1 MSKKNKKTKEEVTN
15 KFKVPD
21 NHVHVNAFLHKDDL
35 TIVLKTLMGKIYDRS
50 TEDRAKLTKKI
61 WSNIEKRDAEK
72 RSGAL
77 RGCRSHNARKKKTE
91 KRRGRCVWCARVNFV
106 GKFRNVVTQIHTIEI
121 SCKELWLNNFAGTLK
136 FSIGM
141 FAI

>member
-50 TEDRAKLTKKI
+50 TEDRAKITKKI
-61 WSNIEKRDAEK
+61 WSNIDKRDAEK
-72 RSGAL
+72 TLLNIQELMNADHRIHESLMHIVNMIEKLSELSPQTEVLKDLPNLEEDGLGVSSG
-77 RGCRSHNARKKKTE
+77 SE
-91 KRRGRCVWCARVNFV
+91 
-106 GKFRNVVTQIHTIEI
+106 
-121 SCKELWLNNFAGTLK
+121 
-136 FSIGM
+136 
-141 FAI
+141 

>member
-35 TIVLKTLMGKIYDRS
+35 TIVLKTLIGKIYDRS
-50 TEDRAKLTKKI
+50 TEDRAKITKKI

-72 RSGAL
+72 TLLNIQEFMNADHRIHESLMHMVNMIERLTDLPPQTEVLKDLPDLEEDGLGVSSG
-77 RGCRSHNARKKKTE
+77 GE
-91 KRRGRCVWCARVNFV
+91 
-106 GKFRNVVTQIHTIEI
+106 
-121 SCKELWLNNFAGTLK
+121 
-136 FSIGM
+136 
-141 FAI
+141 

>member
-50 TEDRAKLTKKI
+50 TADRAKVTKKI

-72 RSGAL
+72 TLLNIQELMNADHRIHESLMHIVNMIEKLSELSPQTEVLEDLPNLEEDGLGVSSG
-77 RGCRSHNARKKKTE
+77 GE
-91 KRRGRCVWCARVNFV
+91 
-106 GKFRNVVTQIHTIEI
+106 
-121 SCKELWLNNFAGTLK
+121 
-136 FSIGM
+136 
-141 FAI
+141 